1 MTVQSYKEL
10 VVWQKSIELV
20 IELYRRTGELPKEE
34 LYGLV
39 SQMRRCAISI
49 PSNIA
54 EGSTRKNTKEFIQ
67 FLCIAR
73 GSGAEL
79 ETQIIITK
87 NVYPHV
93 SFALVDSLLLEIQKM
108 LTSLIQTLESNVT
121 NH

>member
-39 SQMRRCAISI
+39 SQMRRCVISI

-67 FLCIAR
+67 FLCISR

-87 NVYPHV
+87 RVYPHID
-93 SFALVDSLLLEIQKM
+93 FTLADSLLLETQKM
-108 LTSLIQTLESNVT
+108 LTSLIQTLESNLT